1 MIKIKVD
8 FARCDANGSCA
19 ALMPDVFEIGGD
31 GTLKLL
37 KSEVE
42 ENRKDEVEEVIL
54 CCPMGAIS
62 RGSDALP
69 AVEPFS
75 AEPQPHMGGAIEG
88 KPLGF
93 GSAGYVV
100 LSYALAARVLRDS
113 RFRNAALDLME
124 QFGITAG
131 PVHEFRARSVLMAE
145 GPQHMRLRAP
155 LARFMGPNTVET
167 IRDVLRD
174 ILGDIMHGMSGQVPF
189 HTAVA
194 DPIPAR
200 IYCHLAG
207 APTSDA
213 PKVASLSARTLSL
226 LSRDRSLAPMILAA
240 YDELFDYLRNLFAR
254 KKADGLGSDMLSF
267 LIKEQEAG
275 KLSPEE
281 LLNEA
286 TAMLEASSVNTSHQI
301 GLTVWALLRNRDIW
315 SRIRNDAS
323 LIPAA
328 VVEATRLFPRPG
340 IVSRIATE
348 SIDLDG
354 TVIPQGTDVHVAI
367 WSANRDPER
376 FERPGEFD
384 LHRERNQPLT
394 FSTGAHGCLG
404 QSLARV
410 EMEEVVRYLAT
421 HYPNSVVVDDA
432 TEVAQV
438 GGRWLV
444 KSLAVDLRK

>member
-1 MIKIKVD
+1 MLSD
-8 FARCDANGSCA
+8 
-19 ALMPDVFEIGGD
+19 
-31 GTLKLL
+31 
-37 KSEVE
+37 
-42 ENRKDEVEEVIL
+42 
-54 CCPMGAIS
+54 
-62 RGSDALP
+62 GSDLARVAGATGHGAFLVG
-69 AVEPFS
+69 AS
-75 AEPQPHMGGAIEG
+75 AARGGALDG
-88 KPLGF
+88 KPLAF

-100 LSYALAARVLRDS
+100 LSYALATRVLRDS
-113 RFRNAALDLME
+113 RFKNAALNLME
-124 QFGITAG
+124 KFGITAG
-131 PVHEFRARSVLMAE
+131 SVHEFRAQSILMAE
-145 GPQHMRLRAP
+145 GPQHMRLRTP
-155 LARFMGPNTVET
+155 LARFMGPNTVEE
-167 IRDVLRD
+167 IRGVLRD
-174 ILGDIMHGMSGQVPF
+174 ILSDIMHDISGQVPF

-200 IYCHLAG
+200 IYCYLAG
-207 APTSDA
+207 APATDA

-226 LSRDRSLAPMILAA
+226 LSRDTRLAPVILNA
-240 YDELFDYLRNLFAR
+240 YDELFDYLRNLVAR
-254 KKADGLGSDMLSF
+254 KKADGLGNDMLSF

-281 LLNEA
+281 LLNDA

-301 GLTVWALLRNRDIW
+301 GLTIWTLLRNREVW
-315 SRIRNDAS
+315 SKLKGDET

-340 IVSRIATE
+340 IVSKIATE
-348 SIDLDG
+348 SVDLDG
-354 TVIPQGTDVHVAI
+354 VVISQDTDVHVAI

-384 LHRERNQPLT
+384 LQRERNQPLT

-410 EMEEVVRYLAT
+410 EMEEVVRYLVT
-421 HYPNSVVVDDA
+421 FYPNSVVVDEG

-444 KSLAVDLRK
+444 KSLTVDLRQ